1 MLTKIRE
8 KFAGGIAIAILA
20 VIGVSFVFFGA
31 NIDPRISSF
40 AAKVDGSEISAGLFE
55 NTYRQQLDRNPTLSQ
70 LPPEYR
76 LQVRQGILD
85 ALVRERL
92 VELHLA
98 EAGYQISEAQV
109 DASIQRVPE
118 FQINGTFDLETAET
132 LLRQIGYTTSQFRDS
147 QRRQMREEQL
157 RLAIGSTALV
167 TPADYRRY
175 LNLVAEQRVV
185 SFATFDIEGAASEV
199 EVSDEMIAAFY
210 DADESLFLLPETA
223 NVEYVEL
230 SRAAVSESIEISEEA
245 LNEHYLDSQS
255 RYVQDEQRQARHIL
269 ILFNDDEAAAEA
281 VALEL
286 LARVNAGESFEELA
300 SEHSKDGGTASA
312 GGDLGTLT
320 QSQLP
325 GELGSAIFT
334 MQQGEVTGPIKSNF
348 GFHIVRLDSIVEQ
361 GALPLEQV
369 RGELIA
375 ELREREIEGL
385 FRDLQRRASD
395 AVFDNTDMQAI
406 ADIVGVE
413 VQTIDGFQRTGGS
426 TFGNNQAA
434 IDAIFDERVLID
446 GDVSEVI
453 ELDAIRSA
461 IFKVVEHIPAA
472 KQPLENVRDQIE
484 TVLRNQEAEIIVF
497 DRVAQ
502 LLQALEAGEDF
513 KTASE
518 SIGATVSGPRLIARQ
533 DSEMDQGVKAQVFL
547 SQKPAQDAP
556 VRGQVANQG
565 GGYTVFSIEAVLP
578 GRPESI
584 PTLERFEGKE
594 RLTQQAGGAAYV
606 AFVQSLYEN
615 ADIVINEDLV
625 AASGLLQ

>member
-1 MLTKIRE
+1 
-8 KFAGGIAIAILA
+8 
-20 VIGVSFVFFGA
+20 
-31 NIDPRISSF
+31 
-40 AAKVDGSEISAGLFE
+40 
-55 NTYRQQLDRNPTLSQ
+55 
-70 LPPEYR
+70 
-76 LQVRQGILD
+76 
-85 ALVRERL
+85 
-92 VELHLA
+92 
-98 EAGYQISEAQV
+98 
-109 DASIQRVPE
+109 
-118 FQINGTFDLETAET
+118 
-132 LLRQIGYTTSQFRDS
+132 
-147 QRRQMREEQL
+147 MREEQL

-300 SEHSKDGGTASA
+300 SEHSMDGGTASA

-472 KQPLENVRDQIE
+472 KQPLGNVRDQVE

-594 RLTQQAGGAAYV
+594 RLTQQAGGAAYI

>member
-1 MLTKIRE
+1 MLTQIRE

-31 NIDPRISSF
+31 NIDPRSSSF
-40 AAKVDGSEISAGLFE
+40 AAKVDGSEISVGLFE

-70 LPPEYR
+70 LPTEYR
-76 LQVRQGILD
+76 VQVRQGILD

-92 VELHLA
+92 VELYLA

-132 LLRQIGYTTSQFRDS
+132 LLRQIGYTTSQFRDA

-185 SFATFDIEGAASEV
+185 SFATFDIEGAAAEV

-210 DADESLFLLPETA
+210 DVDESLFLLPETA
-223 NVEYVEL
+223 TVEYVEL
-230 SRAAVSESIEISEEA
+230 SRAAVSETIEITEEE

-281 VALEL
+281 AALDL

-300 SEHSKDGGTASA
+300 SEHSMDGGTASA

-320 QSQLP
+320 QTQLA
-325 GELGSAIFT
+325 GELGTAIFT
-334 MQQGEVTGPIKSNF
+334 MQQGEVIGPIKSNF

-369 RGELIA
+369 RGELIS
-375 ELREREIEGL
+375 ELRDREIEGL
-385 FRDLQRRASD
+385 FHDLQRQASD
-395 AVFDNTDMQAI
+395 AVFDNTDMQTI

-413 VQTIDGFQRTGGS
+413 VQTIDAFQRTGGG
-426 TFGNNQAA
+426 TFGTNQAA
-434 IDAIFDERVLID
+434 IDAVFDERVLID

-453 ELDAIRSA
+453 ELDANRSA

-472 KQPLENVRDQIE
+472 KQPLENVSDQIE

-497 DRVAQ
+497 NRAAQ
-502 LLQALEAGEDF
+502 LLQALDAGEEF

-518 SIGATVSGPRLIARQ
+518 SIGATVSGPRLVARQ
-533 DSEMDQGVKAQVFL
+533 DTEMDQGVKAQVFL

-578 GRPESI
+578 GRPETI
-584 PTLERFEGKE
+584 PTPDRFEGKK

-606 AFVQSLYEN
+606 ALVQSLYEN
-615 ADIVINEDLV
+615 ADIVINEDLL
-625 AASGLLQ
+625 AASDLLQ